1 MKKIFIL
8 LAVISFALVGCSQEP
23 ENQTSETTTG
33 YGSSSN
39 STEPTITGEIVKIE
53 DGKFLVESTT
63 EKLPDGRPN
72 AIWFTT
78 KEIEPL
84 KVGKIVSVWTDKIE
98 ESYPGQARATK
109 IEIKE

>member
-1 MKKIFIL
+1 MAI
-8 LAVISFALVGCSQEP
+8 ISFALVGCSQEP
-23 ENQTSETTTG
+23 ENQTS
-33 YGSSSN
+33 
-39 STEPTITGEIVKIE
+39 EPTITGEIVKIE

-63 EKLPDGRPN
+63 EKSLDGRPN

-78 KEIEPL
+78 EEIEPL

-98 ESYPGQARATK
+98 DSYPGQARATK